1 MPREDRP
8 VWGDLGG
15 GIEVRAEDGERRV
28 CIEGGRP
35 ETGEVFQAGDDPL
48 GVVGGDHVAS
58 VLDHRL
64 RVGAERATLSRERTL
79 GPCAQVDDRSKIAID
94 PQGGDL
100 PGLPTSGLPSP
111 LRRPRR
117 EDGRR
122 RETGFEAALGSQ
134 ARNRP
139 SLLVD
144 QDHEVLSESAA
155 EVAAQRTELGRRGDI
170 PLGRPARLHLVGA
183 IAHRGA
189 VPGHVD
195 VEEHDAPDSGRGTD
209 VEIRLEAR
217 ITGGGAPHP
226 DRKQGATANKG
237 IEGQHD
243 FEGDITSAEGKTG
256 AGWRPARSPP
266 TLGATLSGMESPLRR
281 ATAVTDD
288 KLRRYREKRDAGQTP
303 EPFGG
308 SPAAPG
314 SRMFVVQMHAARNL
328 HWDLRLEMEGAL
340 ESWAVPKGPSP
351 NPADKRLA
359 MHVEPHPLEYADFE
373 GVIPDGQYGAG
384 PSICWD
390 RGVWIEIPEKPGGPK
405 HGIEH
410 GKLLFE
416 LRGFKLKGLW
426 TLVHTP
432 RNGDNHWLLIKERD
446 ALVDERG
453 TELYPRD
460 SILSGLTVE
469 ELADPAGKQT
479 RVAAEAKA
487 AGAREAVV
495 SAEGLD
501 LMLATALDEPFSK
514 DGWVFEI
521 KYDGYR
527 IAAARSDTDARLW
540 SRNGNDLTDTFPE
553 IARAVRGLPFP
564 GMILDGEVV
573 VHDATGMPSF
583 ALLQKRGRLTRRADV
598 AAAAVQLPAT
608 YYAFDLLAFGGLDL
622 RELPLVDRKRLLRSV
637 LPTVG
642 PVRYS
647 EHIDRDGIA
656 VFDHAARLG
665 IEGVVAK
672 RAAAPYASGRSA
684 DWLKIRTIRTDDF
697 VVVGWTDPKGTRRG
711 FGALH
716 LGCWTSPP
724 ADDPGARLL
733 YAGSVG
739 TGFSA
744 SDLDDFGKALE
755 PLARPEPAAVGD
767 GVPEG
772 PGHHWVEPRLVVEV
786 RYKELTPAGHLR
798 HPSFLARRLDKDPTE
813 CVWPDGGAGAP
824 RSADPDRDAEALLPA
839 PGPVTG
845 AVPSGVAVTNVD
857 KILYPEREITK
868 GMVLDYYDA
877 IAPWMLPYLEER
889 CLVLTRYPDGIHSSS
904 FYQKNAP
911 DWAPDWIRTETV
923 YSEGSAR
930 DLEYFVIDDAMGLKY
945 VANSA
950 ALLLHIWG
958 ARVGSLSHP
967 DWCILDLDPKEAP
980 FAHVV
985 DLALAIKEIA
995 DDIGLP
1001 LYVKTSGSSGLHLL
1015 VPLGRRLTHE
1025 QTKQLG
1031 QLLAA
1036 VAVQERGD
1044 IATIDRVIERRDGKV
1059 YVDFLQNGWGKLL
1072 VAPFST
1078 RPVPEAAV
1086 SMPLEW
1092 SEVDSSLGPRD
1103 FTITNAVA
1111 RMEELGRDPL
1121 RPILDEA
1128 PDLLGALERL
1138 LARV

>member
-1 MPREDRP
+1 MLET
-8 VWGDLGG
+8 GDDTLCVMGCNHITG
-15 GIEVRAEDGERRV
+15 AVDHRV
-28 CIEGGRP
+28 C
-35 ETGEVFQAGDDPL
+35 
-48 GVVGGDHVAS
+48 
-58 VLDHRL
+58 
-64 RVGAERATLSRERTL
+64 VGAEGTTLPRERAI
-79 GPCAQVDDRSKIAID
+79 GPGAQVDDGGEIPVD
-94 PQGGDL
+94 PHPGDL
-100 PGLPTSGLPSP
+100 PGLATSGLLPT
-111 LRRPRR
+111 LGGPRR
-117 EDGRR
+117 QHGRR
-122 RETGFEAALGSQ
+122 WKTGFETALGAQ
-134 ARNRP
+134 AGHLP
-139 SLLVD
+139 ALLVD
-144 QDHEVLSESAA
+144 QDHEVLAEPAA
-155 EVAAQRTELGRRGDI
+155 EIGAQRTELVRRGDV
-170 PLGRPARLHLVGA
+170 PVGHPSRLHLVGPL
-183 IAHRGA
+183 AHRRTEA
-189 VPGHVD
+189 RNVD
-195 VEEHDAPDSGRGTD
+195 VEQHDAPDSGGATD
-209 VEIRLEAR
+209 VEISLQSR
-217 ITGGGAPHP
+217 ITSGGAAHP
-226 DRKQGATANKG
+226 DGKQGATSNDRVV
-237 IEGQHD
+237 GQHD
-243 FEGDITSAEGKTG
+243 FEGDIPSPQGKAG
-256 AGWRPARSPP
+256 AGWRAVPSPP
-266 TLGATLSGMESPLRR
+266 TLWRR
-281 ATAVTDD
+281 LPDRVPPQAATAVTDD
-288 KLRRYREKRDAGQTP
+288 KLRRYREKREAGQTP

-308 SPAAPG
+308 SPTAAG

-328 HWDLRLEMEGAL
+328 HWDLRLEMGGAL

-373 GVIPDGQYGAG
+373 GVIPEGQYGAG

-416 LRGFKLKGLW
+416 LRGYKLKGLW

-432 RNGDNHWLLIKERD
+432 RNGENHWLLIKEHD

-453 TELYPRD
+453 TDLYPRD

-469 ELADPAGKQT
+469 ELADPASKQSRLVT
-479 RVAAEAKA
+479 EAKA
-487 AGAREAVV
+487 AGAVESVV
-495 SAEGLD
+495 AAEGLE

-527 IAAARSDTDARLW
+527 IAAARSGTNARLW

-564 GMILDGEVV
+564 GTILDGEVV

-622 RELPLVDRKRLLRSV
+622 RGLPLVDRKRLLREV

-647 EHIDRDGIA
+647 EHIDREGIA
-656 VFDHAARLG
+656 VFEHAARLG

-672 RAAAPYASGRSA
+672 RAAAPYARGRSS
-684 DWLKIRTIRTDDF
+684 DWLKIRTVRTDDF
-697 VVVGWTDPKGTRRG
+697 VVVGWTDPKGTRQG

-739 TGFSA
+739 TGFSG
-744 SDLDDFGKALE
+744 SDLDDFGVALE
-755 PLARPEPAAVGD
+755 PLARPEPAVVGD
-767 GVPEG
+767 GVPDG
-772 PGHHWVEPRLVVEV
+772 SGHHWVEPRLVVEV

-824 RSADPDRDAEALLPA
+824 RSADPERDAEALLPA

-845 AVPSGVAVTNVD
+845 AVPSEVAVTNVD
-857 KILYPEREITK
+857 KILYPERELSK
-868 GMVLDYYDA
+868 GTVLDYYDA
-877 IAPWMLPYLEER
+877 IAPWMLPYLEDR
-889 CLVLTRYPDGIHSSS
+889 CLVLTRYPDGIHSTS

-930 DLEYFVIDDAMGLKY
+930 DLDYFVIDDAMGLKY

-985 DLALAIKEIA
+985 ELALAIKEIG

-1031 QLLAA
+1031 QLLAT

-1092 SEVDSSLGPRD
+1092 AEVDSSLGPRD

-1111 RMEELGRDPL
+1111 RMEAMGRDPL
-1121 RPILDEA
+1121 RPVLDEA
-1128 PDLLGALERL
+1128 PDLLRALERL